1 MRIKA
6 GNLTQAQVDLIVD
19 KRGGATGMAEIENG
33 TLTIKPATDFAI
45 TGCVLEALDET
56 GETSLP
62 TVGNQRYET

>member
-1 MRIKA
+1 
-6 GNLTQAQVDLIVD
+6 
-19 KRGGATGMAEIENG
+19 MAEIENG